1 MTAST
6 IRTWTILS
14 PREDLYVPVANL
26 CRPRGATRM
35 SAHRSVEEIISAI
48 DDEQVARDSRTLVE
62 MMRRISGHEPQI
74 WNVATIGF
82 GTYHYVYETG
92 RQGDGHIIG
101 FYPRKGRI
109 TIYLMDGTVRHGE
122 LLSRLGKHTSS
133 RVCLYLR
140 RLADVDLAILE
151 LIVRESHDYV
161 KSLDG
166 RMHRALE

>member
-1 MTAST
+1 
-6 IRTWTILS
+6 
-14 PREDLYVPVANL
+14 
-26 CRPRGATRM
+26 M
-35 SAHRSVEEIISAI
+35 SAHRSVEGIISAI